1 MKGQMYVG
9 HVVILRWGLMWFPL
23 FLLFL
28 SGCGSP
34 EERKGY
40 YVEQAQEYLA
50 DGNYPKARVA
60 LKNAVRIDPKD
71 THAIFLLAHV
81 AEKEESWQQA
91 FRLYL
96 RIVELEPTHR
106 RASTRVARFY
116 LAGKVTEQVAEMADE
131 LLSRDPQDAFGES
144 LQAAVLSLNGEKNA
158 ALAKAEA
165 VLDRTPTEA
174 DTLIVLAAVLASN
187 DEHQKAHSLLQRGLL
202 VQPDNV
208 DLLNYLATTYVGQGA
223 FQDAGRVFLQLL
235 NLEPTSFKH
244 RNNLAMIYQQLKKTN
259 QAVVLLREGVELDPT
274 NETRWN
280 SLIQHTESDQ
290 RGLLIEEALETL
302 PHSMMLR
309 FSLAKHYEKHQESD
323 RARALYEAIVS
334 EEEQR
339 GQGLKAEVQLAKLD
353 FVEQKQDLAQMRV
366 EKVLQENPRQF
377 DALLL
382 KGKMALAQ
390 KQGKEAVRAFRVV
403 QKDMPNHS
411 GIQSFLGQGHL
422 LSGEFELAQENFQK
436 AVGLNSRQ
444 FDAYKALA
452 RLSTRKGNLQ
462 EAQGYLE
469 SILEAVPTHVETLWS
484 LFEIHLAQQQWSRA
498 SETISR
504 MQKAGGLPYQVDLAK
519 GLMAAARKQWD
530 LAVQAFHRAHQA
542 QPDDLAPLAAL
553 VKVEFGRH
561 QPEQAKRYLK
571 KVLEE
576 HSDHPF
582 ASGLLGAVFVQLKDM
597 PSALLALQRQTQIN
611 PAWVEPW
618 KDWASLKWAQGKK
631 AEALDVLTR
640 ALTHNSNSP
649 ALLNSLASYS
659 QADQKIDSAIGAY
672 ETILGDNPT
681 DVLAANNL
689 AYLLA
694 DKRGDQQSLEK
705 ALTLTRD
712 FESKTENPFLLDTL
726 AWVYYKMGHHKE
738 AASVLRKALVKA
750 PDHPLMNYHFG
761 LLILEAGDQPTAQK
775 HLEKSLQG
783 GQKFEGFEE
792 ARRLVAEFQHSF

>member
-1 MKGQMYVG
+1 MKRHMSLEGAFMM
-9 HVVILRWGLMWFPL
+9 RWQLLLFPL

-40 YVEQAQEYLA
+40 YIQQAEEYLA
-50 DGNYPKARVA
+50 SGNYPKARVA

-71 THAIFLLAHV
+71 VHAIFLLAGV
-81 AEKEESWQQA
+81 AEKEENWQQA

-106 RASTRVARFY
+106 RALTRVARFY
-116 LAGKVTEQVAEMADE
+116 LAGKVTEQVAEMADD
-131 LLSRDPQDAFGES
+131 LLLRDPQDAFGES
-144 LQAAVLSLNGEKNA
+144 LQAAVFSLNGERKA
-158 ALAKAEA
+158 ALTKVEA
-165 VLDRTPTEA
+165 VLVRTPTEA
-174 DTLIVLAAVLASN
+174 DTLIVLAAVLSSN
-187 DEHQKAHSLLQRGLL
+187 DEHQKAHSLLQSGLR

-208 DLLNYLATTYVGQGA
+208 DLLNYMATTYVGQGA

-235 NLEPTSFKH
+235 SLEPTSFKH
-244 RNNLAMIYQQLKKTN
+244 RNNLAMIYQQLKKTK

-280 SLIQHTESDQ
+280 SLIQHTEPEQ
-290 RGLLIEEALETL
+290 RGLLIQEALETL

-309 FSLAKHYEKHQESD
+309 FSLAKHYEQDQESD
-323 RARALYEAIVS
+323 KARVLYEAIVS
-334 EEEQR
+334 EKEQR

-353 FVEQKQDLAQMRV
+353 FVEEKQDLAQMRV

-382 KGKMALAQ
+382 KGKIALAQ

-422 LSGEFELAQENFQK
+422 LAGELELAQENFQK

-452 RLSTRKGNLQ
+452 RLATQKGNLE
-462 EAQGYLE
+462 EAEGYLE
-469 SILEAVPTHVETLWS
+469 VILEAVPTHVETLWS
-484 LFEIHLAQQQWSRA
+484 LFEIHLAQQKWA
-498 SETISR
+498 YANETISR
-504 MQKAGGLPYQVDLAK
+504 MRKANGLPYQVDLAE
-519 GLMAAARKQWD
+519 GLMAAGRKQWD
-530 LAVQAFHRAHQA
+530 QAVQAFRRSQQA
-542 QPDDLAPLAAL
+542 QPDEFASLAGL
-553 VKVEFGRH
+553 VKVELGRH
-561 QPEQAKRYLK
+561 QPEQAIRYLK

-576 HSDHPF
+576 HNDHPF
-582 ASGLLGAVFVQLKDM
+582 ASGFLGAVFVQLKDI
-597 PSALLALQRQTQIN
+597 PSALIALQKQTQVN
-611 PAWVEPW
+611 PTWVEPW
-618 KDWASLKWAQGKK
+618 KDWASLTWAQGEK
-631 AEALDVLTR
+631 AEALDIL
-640 ALTHNSNSP
+640 ANGLTHNLNSP
-649 ALLNSLASYS
+649 VLLNVLASYS
-659 QADQKIDSAIGAY
+659 QADGKIDSAIGAY

-681 DVLAANNL
+681 DVLASNNL
-689 AYLLA
+689 AYLLT

-705 ALTLTRD
+705 ALILTQD
-712 FESKTENPFLLDTL
+712 FEYKTENPFLLDTL

-738 AASVLRKALVKA
+738 AESVLRKALGKA

-761 LLILEAGDQPTAQK
+761 LLILEAGDQRTAQK
-775 HLEKSLQG
+775 HLEKALRN

-792 ARRLVAEFQHSF
+792 ARRLVADLKHSS